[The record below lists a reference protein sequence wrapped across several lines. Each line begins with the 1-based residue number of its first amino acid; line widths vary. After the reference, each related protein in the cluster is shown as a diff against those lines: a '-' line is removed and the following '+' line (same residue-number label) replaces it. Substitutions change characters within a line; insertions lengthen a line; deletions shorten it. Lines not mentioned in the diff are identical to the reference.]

1 MSTDP
6 KKLMDNCLEIEGLL
20 SLLIQRGDKVPEHLF
35 SLLENKSENL
45 FNSIRDLKPAGQQD
59 ISVSEEQIAESADFE
74 ETEDADIK
82 PEASQVPEINPAP
95 AEETDG
101 IHQIEKKIDSDE
113 NEIQNPVAEDD
124 DKKAIEPTA
133 ECVNTIHPLKFS
145 LNDRYR
151 FRRELFNFSDEEM
164 DEAIEAVSSMNS
176 MEEVEDYFFNDL
188 CWDPENP
195 DVRDFIATVASRF

>member
-6 KKLMDNCLEIEGLL
+6 QKLMDNCLEIEGLL
-20 SLLIQRGDKVPEHLF
+20 SLLIQRGAKVPEHLF
-35 SLLENKSENL
+35 YLLENKSENL
-45 FNSIRDLKPAGQQD
+45 FNSIRNLKPAEQQD
-59 ISVSEEQIAESADFE
+59 INVPEEQIAESAGFE
-74 ETEDADIK
+74 EIEDADVN
-82 PEASQVPEINPAP
+82 PEISQVPETKPAP

-101 IHQIEKKIDSDE
+101 IHQIEKDKDSDE
-113 NEIQNPVAEDD
+113 NEIQDPVSEDD
-124 DKKAIEPTA
+124 DKKAIEPPA
-133 ECVNTIHPLKFS
+133 GCVNTILPFKFS

-188 CWDPENP
+188 CWDPENL
-195 DVRDFIATVASRF
+195 DVRDFIAIVASRF

>member
-6 KKLMDNCLEIEGLL
+6 KNLMDNCLEIEGLL

-45 FNSIRDLKPAGQQD
+45 FKGIKGLKPAEFHP
-59 ISVSEEQIAESADFE
+59 ISLPEIQIAESAGFE
-74 ETEDADIK
+74 ETEDADVNPDVSSAIK
-82 PEASQVPEINPAP
+82 PNTDPEVEKGDIQKIET
-95 AEETDG
+95 EECSED
-101 IHQIEKKIDSDE
+101 
-113 NEIQNPVAEDD
+113 NEIQNQVTADNEN
-124 DKKAIEPTA
+124 KTIEPPV
-133 ECVNTIHPLKFS
+133 ECVNSILPLKFS

-164 DEAIEAVSSMNS
+164 DEAIQAVSAMNS
-176 MEEVEDYFFNDL
+176 MDDVEDYFYNDL

-195 DVRDFIATVASRF
+195 DVRDFIAVVASRF